1 MKRIIQ
7 CVLGLTA
14 AVVIMAPAAAQTTL
28 TFSNWIPPQSPFIQ
42 DAVLVWA
49 KQVDEATS
57 GRVKLRML
65 PKAVTSPPQHLD
77 AVRDGLADVTFFV
90 HGYTPGRFVLTKV
103 AEIPFLGDSAVST
116 SVAYQRVY
124 DRFLAKADEHK
135 GVKVLSVFTH
145 GPGGLFLARRTANS
159 LKDLAGLKIRTSGG
173 IVDEVGRAIGVS
185 GMMKPATDVYEML
198 NSGVADGAF
207 FSLQSILTFKLGNH
221 VKQALIVPGGIF
233 NNSFALIMNEA
244 KFNSLSPADQQAIM
258 RLSGER
264 FARLAG
270 QSFDDSDRKAVVMLN
285 ENKAEVTTAA
295 PKFVEEIR
303 QVTQPV
309 IDRWI
314 KQASEKGIDGQA
326 ALAMMRAEAKK
337 VASE

>member
-1 MKRIIQ
+1 
-7 CVLGLTA
+7 
-14 AVVIMAPAAAQTTL
+14 
-28 TFSNWIPPQSPFIQ
+28 
-42 DAVLVWA
+42 
-49 KQVDEATS
+49 
-57 GRVKLRML
+57 
-65 PKAVTSPPQHLD
+65 
-77 AVRDGLADVTFFV
+77 
-90 HGYTPGRFVLTKV
+90 
-103 AEIPFLGDSAVST
+103 
-116 SVAYQRVY
+116 
-124 DRFLAKADEHK
+124 
-135 GVKVLSVFTH
+135 
-145 GPGGLFLARRTANS
+145 
-159 LKDLAGLKIRTSGG
+159 
-173 IVDEVGRAIGVS
+173 
-185 GMMKPATDVYEML
+185 
-198 NSGVADGAF
+198 
-207 FSLQSILTFKLGNH
+207 
-221 VKQALIVPGGIF
+221 
-233 NNSFALIMNEA
+233 MNEA